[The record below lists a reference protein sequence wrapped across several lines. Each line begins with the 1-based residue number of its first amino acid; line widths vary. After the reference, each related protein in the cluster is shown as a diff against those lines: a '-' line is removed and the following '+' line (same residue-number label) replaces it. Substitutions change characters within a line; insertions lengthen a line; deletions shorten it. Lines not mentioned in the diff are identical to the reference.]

1 MSKPLILLTND
12 DGINSPGL
20 AAAAAAL
27 DDLGDLLIVAPRVQQ
42 TSMSRSRSQQ
52 HGADGRIHEVEV
64 TYKDQ
69 RWTGFS
75 ANASPALAVEHAVQE
90 IANRPIDLAISG
102 INYGEN
108 VGSCVT
114 VSGTIGA
121 ALEAAERGIPA
132 IAVSLEILST
142 DYHSH
147 SHDID
152 FDIAGYF
159 THKLASN
166 LMCMKMPFDVDVL
179 KLEVPAT
186 ATKESKIVI
195 ARQDRLSY
203 YLPSI
208 THRED
213 LSTPAKFIHS
223 PSKGK
228 YTQKD
233 TDAYALAQGMVCITP
248 LSLDLTSR
256 VPLQTLAQLFNI
268 PLLTPN
274 GESGD

>member
-1 MSKPLILLTND
+1 
-12 DGINSPGL
+12 
-20 AAAAAAL
+20 
-27 DDLGDLLIVAPRVQQ
+27 
-42 TSMSRSRSQQ
+42 MSRSRSQQ
-52 HGADGRIHEVEV
+52 HGADGRIHQVEV

-69 RWTGFS
+69 NWPGFS

-90 IANRPIDLAISG
+90 IAKRPIDLLVSG

-147 SHDID
+147 SQNVD

-166 LMCMKMPFDVDVL
+166 LLGMKMPFDVDVL
-179 KLEVPAT
+179 KLEVPAI
-186 ATKESKIVI
+186 ATRETKIVI
-195 ARQDRLSY
+195 TRQDKLSY
-203 YLPSI
+203 YIPSI
-208 THRED
+208 THRAD
-213 LSTPAKFIHS
+213 LTRPAKFKHA

-228 YTQKD
+228 YTRKD

-256 VPLQTLAQLFNI
+256 GPLQTLAQLI
-268 PLLTPN
+268 DVPLLTPD
-274 GESGD
+274 GETGD